1 MLKANQVS
9 HMQSIISTKINRG
22 VALVQL
28 REKVSRIIDESNK
41 LQEYSVDIAEEK
53 VSSWLTDLNSAIAAM
68 QSEATSVASIDDVA
82 ATVTEISEFIPT
94 ETVSITQTVTEV
106 ITEAVTETVEAVT
119 EIQTDVDGNEV
130 EIVVS
135 PATENIIT
143 PAVTEDK
150 EVVDTT
156 AVGRI
161 LGQDTGS
168 NTKGTTL
175 TADIITAL
183 FDGGVTELSVQVVAT
198 DSSLAG
204 ETEAPEV

>member
-1 MLKANQVS
+1 M
-9 HMQSIISTKINRG
+9 
-22 VALVQL
+22 
-28 REKVSRIIDESNK
+28 
-41 LQEYSVDIAEEK
+41 
-53 VSSWLTDLNSAIAAM
+53 
-68 QSEATSVASIDDVA
+68 
-82 ATVTEISEFIPT
+82 
-94 ETVSITQTVTEV
+94 TEV

>member
-1 MLKANQVS
+1 MLNASQIS
-9 HMQSIISTKINRG
+9 HMQSIISSKVNRG
-22 VALVQL
+22 VALVKL

-68 QSEATSVASIDDVA
+68 QSEATSVASIEDVA
-82 ATVTEISEFIPT
+82 TTVTEISEFIPT
-94 ETVSITQTVTEV
+94 ETVSITQIVTEV
-106 ITEAVTETVEAVT
+106 VTEAVTETVEAVT
-119 EIQTDVDGNEV
+119 ETQTDVDGNEV
-130 EIVVS
+130 EIVVT
-135 PATENIIT
+135 PATENVIT

-150 EVVDTT
+150 TVVDTT
-156 AVGRI
+156 ATGRI

-175 TADIITAL
+175 TANIITAL
-183 FDGGVTELSVQVVAT
+183 FDEGVTEILVQIIET